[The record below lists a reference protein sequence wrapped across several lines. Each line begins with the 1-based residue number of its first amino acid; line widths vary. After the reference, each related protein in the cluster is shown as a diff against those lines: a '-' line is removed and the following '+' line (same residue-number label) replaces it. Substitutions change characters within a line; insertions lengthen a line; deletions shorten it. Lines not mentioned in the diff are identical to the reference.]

1 MNPGNP
7 PHSEHLAP
15 PLSTVSNHWVCLCWA
30 VCLVLIGR
38 CWWGVCGAVIGAV
51 LMCQRF
57 SDELQV
63 KVTAAGCKQEAH
75 R

>member
-15 PLSTVSNHWVCLCWA
+15 PLSTVSNHWVCL
-30 VCLVLIGR
+30 VLIGR
-38 CWWGVCGAVIGAV
+38 CWQGACGAVIGAV

-57 SDELQV
+57 PDELQV